1 MNRFDV
7 TDIGEQHD
15 LTHLITGKEKK
26 KVKERK
32 RKAVKLQEKQPFYTV
47 QQLKTKA
54 AEINRQPKIQNSKTK
69 SKNLEL

>member
-15 LTHLITGKEKK
+15 LTHLITGKAKEK
-26 KVKERK
+26 VQEMK
-32 RKAVKLQEKQPFYTV
+32 REAVKLQEKQPFYTV

>member
-15 LTHLITGKEKK
+15 LTHLITGNAKEKVWE
-26 KVKERK
+26 VK
-32 RKAVKLQEKQPFYTV
+32 KAVQVQKKQSFYTV

-54 AEINRQPKIQNSKTK
+54 AEINRQPKIQNEKTK
-69 SKNLEL
+69 SKNLER